1 MHWNFGL
8 CPIIPVK
15 MFFLIKS
22 AIIIYLLLIF
32 TTFLI
37 DKLVDKY
44 IDL

>member
-1 MHWNFGL
+1 M
-8 CPIIPVK
+8 IIPVK